1 MSEYHG
7 NSAAAV
13 SDTTPTTYTPID
25 KVRMHGHVIVPNL
38 EEGEEFPPTAN
49 DGQLL
54 MKQGQLWN
62 FGTMS
67 GVTSWHPIT
76 QPKATFVH
84 NQAVAAATWQIN
96 HGLNNQFLIV
106 TVYSNNTVDG
116 TYRLVANPP
125 VSFIDDNNIEIPFSD
140 PVSGRAVLL
149 SQGGAA
155 SSTQALVPKL
165 EEFEAKLDSKYKV
178 ETTPSGN
185 TRMTIQEGGA

>member
-84 NQAVAAATWQIN
+84 NQANAAATWQIN

-106 TVYSNNTVDG
+106 TVYSNNTTDG

-125 VSFIDDNNIEIPFSD
+125 VTFIDDNNIEIPFSD

-165 EEFEAKLDSKYKV
+165 DEALGGTKFTKRTMD
-178 ETTPSGN
+178 SGN
-185 TRMTIQEGGA
+185 VRVTII